1 MNEDE
6 LFALVRK
13 AYNES
18 NVDYIKEQVKE
29 ALKEPL
35 LSKHETVDGLLDYIV
50 IAGCTGMNEKYRKF
64 LYSGIAHLLYRG

>member
-13 AYNES
+13 AYGES

-35 LSKHETVDGLLDYIV
+35 LSKYETVDGLLDWIV
-50 IAGCTGMNEKYRKF
+50 IAGCTGMNDRYRKYI
-64 LYSGIAHLLYRG
+64 YSAVAYLL

>member
-1 MNEDE
+1 MDEEE
-6 LFALVRK
+6 LFKLVRK
-13 AYNES
+13 AYGEA

-35 LSKHETVDGLLDYIV
+35 LTKSETVDGLLDYIV

-64 LYSGIAHLLYRG
+64 LYSAIAYLL